1 MKFFATLSLSLL
13 LTSTPTIARSVN
25 GSSLQTV
32 DRRSSGPRHFG
43 FECGSKK
50 YKLSTCIDVVKDACE
65 ANPIVRKPGSIVPN
79 STMAKHPMEFIRAKE
94 FGYPNDTMIVEL
106 PLSLFEII
114 NLNYVAFTPA
124 DCKILGVVSKKE
136 DWFYTTSFKGCT
148 HASWPFNWIEK
159 FLYKKIN

>member
-106 PLSLFEII
+106 PLSLFGQFPAHIMQI
-114 NLNYVAFTPA
+114 FDAKTNYFRNNKPELR
-124 DCKILGVVSKKE
+124 CI
-136 DWFYTTSFKGCT
+136 Y
-148 HASWPFNWIEK
+148 ASG
-159 FLYKKIN
+159 L